1 MRRFALPFA
10 LLCCLA
16 LPATTTT
23 AFAQASKSAAATPK
37 KDAAPAVAPAPAP
50 VSEEVMKAR
59 MKPPVKGTAAIE
71 FIAGPVKIVN
81 GEVASVIKVK
91 NVDTAPIIGLKIDEY
106 FYAGQKEISA
116 CTARVRSPIAAGEIV
131 DVPIS
136 CPNPKEKATGSNL
149 MFTHS
154 GGGGKVKPTPVK
166 KFADATAAKPAAPA
180 KKK

>member
-1 MRRFALPFA
+1 MRRLACTFTS

-16 LPATTTT
+16 LATA
-23 AFAQASKSAAATPK
+23 AFAQASKATAGSTPN
-37 KDAAPAVAPAPAP
+37 KDAAPAAAPAPP
-50 VSEEVMKAR
+50 SPELMKAR
-59 MKPPVKGTAAIE
+59 MKPPIKGTAAVE
-71 FIAGPVKIVN
+71 FIAGPVKVVS
-81 GEVASVIKVK
+81 GEVQSVIKVK
-91 NVDTAPIIGLKIDEY
+91 NVDNAPIIGLKIDEY

-116 CTARVRSPIAAGEIV
+116 CTARVRNPIAAGEIV

-154 GGGGKVKPTPVK
+154 GGSGKVQPKPVK
-166 KFADATAAKPAAPA
+166 KFTDSGAADTKAAAT